1 MSRLLTLGLLALA
14 AAPAL
19 AQDPQLG
26 TIIFPTSGQPAA
38 QAAFIRGVLYLHSFE
53 YGSAATAFREAQRLE
68 PGFAMAYWGEAM
80 TLNHPVWN
88 EQDSVAARAALARL
102 APSSEARRGMAPTA
116 RERGYL
122 EAVEQLYA
130 SGGPKARRDSLYSA
144 AMMALSAAF
153 PADAEARAFYALSLL
168 GLSQGNRIVPTYMRA
183 GAIALALMQ
192 QYPDHPGAAH
202 YAIHAFDDPDHAPL
216 GLPAARAY
224 SRIAPAAPHA
234 QHMTAHIFLALG
246 MWDEVVSQNII
257 ASGTDRS
264 KWTPGHYTQW
274 LQYGLLQLG
283 RAAEADSL
291 LRATLANAGAPLQG
305 GRASYALDMR
315 AAQILNGR
323 QWDPSY
329 LTAPLA
335 VSRTSVGAD
344 AADAFAQGYAALQR
358 GDTAAAVAQQQ
369 RFPGLRARVASR
381 PDFTQPGTVDALAKA
396 LDAARAFQA
405 GHPDEA
411 LLLIAEANRYEDGL
425 AVEFGPPSIVKPTWE
440 LRGEMLLAMD
450 RPREA
455 RDAFLRSLALQP
467 NRLLSVQ
474 GLAAAERA
482 LATTGRTGE

>member
-264 KWTPGHYTQW
+264 KWTPGHYTQI
-274 LQYGLLQLG
+274 G
-283 RAAEADSL
+283 RAH
-291 LRATLANAGAPLQG
+291 
-305 GRASYALDMR
+305 
-315 AAQILNGR
+315 
-323 QWDPSY
+323 
-329 LTAPLA
+329 
-335 VSRTSVGAD
+335 V
-344 AADAFAQGYAALQR
+344 
-358 GDTAAAVAQQQ
+358 
-369 RFPGLRARVASR
+369 
-381 PDFTQPGTVDALAKA
+381 
-396 LDAARAFQA
+396 
-405 GHPDEA
+405 
-411 LLLIAEANRYEDGL
+411 
-425 AVEFGPPSIVKPTWE
+425 
-440 LRGEMLLAMD
+440 
-450 RPREA
+450 
-455 RDAFLRSLALQP
+455 
-467 NRLLSVQ
+467 
-474 GLAAAERA
+474 
-482 LATTGRTGE
+482 